1 MLSKFLFLTII
12 TQTIASTNIY
22 NSCKKCISY
31 IKPSFNDKYEIG
43 NYFGK
48 CNKFVNND
56 TLIGDFDYKYALQV
70 RLNENECGKE
80 GKYFIEGEPVNSID
94 IPSL

>member
-31 IKPSFNDKYEIG
+31 IKPSFYDKYEIG

>member
-1 MLSKFLFLTII
+1 MGVLNEKR
-12 TQTIASTNIY
+12 
-22 NSCKKCISY
+22 C
-31 IKPSFNDKYEIG
+31 NDKYEIG

-80 GKYFIEGEPVNSID
+80 GKYFIEGEPITTMD